1 MISPVAWSTGAYPRC
16 GPTATHEVGRRVR
29 CPGQCG
35 RAGTGRRRNP
45 PRSGHEAD
53 EIPAKNASFEE
64 GALFT
69 LVGLGIKNEPLALLW
84 DGLSTGWS
92 AGDTYQPD
100 PPSRVDQLH
109 ATDDQQT
116 LGRQHS
122 IAQSLMAAGFPAKIS
137 PAAFQAAH
145 PSDIPIADQN
155 GARAEAALKRLA
167 AQAPAMLD
175 AINAY
180 PPVAALNGLGPV
192 CFFPGFILFGIATLR
207 ARWRRV
213 RGLDHED

>member
-1 MISPVAWSTGAYPRC
+1 M
-16 GPTATHEVGRRVR
+16 
-29 CPGQCG
+29 
-35 RAGTGRRRNP
+35 
-45 PRSGHEAD
+45 
-53 EIPAKNASFEE
+53 
-64 GALFT
+64 
-69 LVGLGIKNEPLALLW
+69 GLGIKNEPLALLW

-155 GARAEAALKRLA
+155 GDLRSFADILRSGDAG
-167 AQAPAMLD
+167 LD
-175 AINAY
+175 
-180 PPVAALNGLGPV
+180 GLDSW
-192 CFFPGFILFGIATLR
+192 FIATGMAQVTHEASGR
-207 ARWRRV
+207 QPAGWRRISKGGRRV
-213 RGLDHED
+213 HALAYCNSISDQDTARHRV